1 MTDTPNSEDV
11 ERAARVLAELDGIG
25 FDDAP
30 KNKQEWTRKGGK
42 FGGRF
47 RDVNEPMQLDF
58 LESAE
63 AVLLDHH
70 RRLAERGVFVAEWQ
84 PIETAPTGHGKTHV
98 DLYDAKRRIRVPDC
112 YWHRKADQWMTR
124 HHDKAGYSAL
134 RLPFSPTHWLPR
146 PPEPKP

>member
-63 AVLLDHH
+63 AVLRDHH
-70 RRLAERGVFVAEWQ
+70 RALAERGLVV
-84 PIETAPTGHGKTHV
+84 V
-98 DLYDAKRRIRVPDC
+98 N
-112 YWHRKADQWMTR
+112 
-124 HHDKAGYSAL
+124 KAGLEKAIKDWL
-134 RLPFSPTHWLPR
+134 WPLPS
-146 PPEPKP
+146 EPKP